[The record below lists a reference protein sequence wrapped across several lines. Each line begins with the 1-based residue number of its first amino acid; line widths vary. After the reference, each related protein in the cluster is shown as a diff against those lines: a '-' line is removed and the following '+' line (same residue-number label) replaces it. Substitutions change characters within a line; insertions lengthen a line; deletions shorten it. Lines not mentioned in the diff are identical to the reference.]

1 MTTASKGLSASRPFA
16 GLRAFDARDWKFFFG
31 RSDQKAALYRLVDRN
46 RFVAVIGSSGSGKS
60 SLTRAGLLRLLQ
72 EENQE
77 TRSPPWVWC
86 ALRPGDAP
94 IRALT
99 NALTGLLPD
108 KGDPETKRDRIDHL
122 LTSSTFGCADAIS
135 EAGVASDARFVLVID
150 QFEELFRYS
159 DRRQGQD
166 GVRNA
171 RAFDAASQFVE
182 LLLEASRS
190 PSREIH
196 VLITM
201 RSDFIGECAQFSGL
215 AEAVSSTQ
223 FLVPGLTRDQLQE
236 IICQPIADAGGTID
250 SVLVE
255 QLLNDASIELDEL
268 PVLQHCLLQLWKRA
282 GNASSDDPEEGEP
295 DDSEAAGRAD
305 SARHITPDHYAA
317 VGRIGGA
324 LSMHA
329 NRILR
334 GFQEEQVAA
343 VFRALSELRNGR
355 AVRRALTYRHL
366 REETGLPDDQLRK
379 IVNRFRAEDC
389 SFLLTSPPGVAEIED
404 GTRIDIC
411 HEALL
416 RRWEKCGG
424 RPDVVAADQRGPS
437 IGWLER
443 ERRDGQEYQFL
454 LSKAENQQG
463 WAVEDIKSHRKWWR
477 GRNPTVRWTERYGG
491 GYAVVDRM
499 LRLGWRYL
507 RVIHGSVA
515 VLAAS
520 VALVLAF
527 SGYKIYSA
535 DLQARNNARIA
546 QVSLGLGRE
555 VLKQAL
561 DDLNHGRMQVSAA
574 LNIEGSMQK
583 IVDSELKA
591 GQGRFSFGV
600 VELESELNYTAADI
614 LYDAGSAS
622 KAYARAR
629 SSQDEANYLLQA
641 DATKPE
647 WQGILCESTQRV
659 GDTLVLKRD
668 YEGALAQFKKAQ
680 DLAVKR
686 TQPLPA
692 DEICSDLD
700 YYHSRAG
707 DTLLKLERP
716 QEALAEFQDALRLAQ
731 INEKKYPDNHD
742 VQISVPRYIAKI
754 AQAFADLN
762 QLEESVRQFDQA
774 LQLQEPLV
782 QGADRDAALL
792 SNLAISYAGKAAV
805 QMKRAQ
811 WDDAVRGFRSAI
823 AIHQGLVNKDDGK
836 ASWLV
841 YLADEKH
848 GLADACLRPV
858 RYDVAA
864 STTAPASEAEVST
877 SKEGIDALRDE
888 IEIRTKLVGIDSSNQ
903 YLQDDLAKVKKQYG
917 ELKALLESRN

>member
-1 MTTASKGLSASRPFA
+1 MMTTVLKGLSASRPFA

-31 RSDQKAALYRLVDRN
+31 RWDQKAALYRLVDRN

-60 SLTRAGLLRLLQ
+60 SLTRAGLIRLLQ

-77 TRSPPWVWC
+77 ARSPPWVWC

-135 EAGVASDARFVLVID
+135 EAGVAGDARFVLVID

-182 LLLEASRS
+182 LLLEASRG

-282 GNASSDDPEEGEP
+282 GNASIDDPEEGEP
-295 DDSEAAGRAD
+295 DDSETTGKAD
-305 SARHITPDHYAA
+305 AARHITPDHYAA
-317 VGRIGGA
+317 VGKIGGA
-324 LSMHA
+324 LSTHA
-329 NRILR
+329 NQILR

-389 SFLLTSPPGVAEIED
+389 SFLLTSPSEVAEIED

-477 GRNPTVRWTERYGG
+477 GRNPTIRWTERYGG

-499 LRLGWRYL
+499 LRLGWTRRRFL
-507 RVIHGSVA
+507 HGSLA

-520 VALVLAF
+520 VALALAL

-535 DLQARNNARIA
+535 DIQARNAARVA
-546 QVSLGLGRE
+546 QASLGLGRE

-561 DDLNHGRMQVSAA
+561 VDLNHGRMQVSAA
-574 LNIEGSMQK
+574 LHIEGSMQT
-583 IVDSELKA
+583 IIDSELKA
-591 GQGRFSFGV
+591 GQGRFSFDV

-614 LYDAGSAS
+614 LYDAGRAS
-622 KAYARAR
+622 EAYARAR
-629 SSQDEANYLLQA
+629 SSQDEANYLLQT

-647 WQGILCESTQRV
+647 GQGILCESTQRV
-659 GDTLVLKRD
+659 GDTLVLNRD
-668 YEGALAQFKKAQ
+668 YEGALAQFKEAQ
-680 DLAVKR
+680 ELAVKR
-686 TQPLPA
+686 DERPPA
-692 DEICSDLD
+692 DKTCADLD

-707 DTLLKLERP
+707 DMLLKLGRP
-716 QEALAEFQDALRLAQ
+716 QQALAEFREALRVAQ
-731 INEKKYPDNHD
+731 IKQKKYPDDRD
-742 VQISVPRYIAKI
+742 VQISVPRYLAKI
-754 AQAFADLN
+754 AQAFTGLN
-762 QLEESVRQFDQA
+762 QFDDSVREFDQA
-774 LQLQEPLV
+774 LQLQEPLA
-782 QGADRDAALL
+782 QGADPDAALL
-792 SNLAISYAGKAAV
+792 SNLAVSYAGKADA
-805 QMKRAQ
+805 QMKRAH
-811 WDDAVRGFRSAI
+811 WDDAVRLFRNAI
-823 AIHQGLVNKDDGK
+823 DIHQGLVNKDDGK
-836 ASWLV
+836 ASLLAS
-841 YLADEKH
+841 LADEKH

-858 RYDVAA
+858 RYDVSA
-864 STTAPASEAEVST
+864 TAPASEAAASA
-877 SKEGIDALRDE
+877 SKEGIDALRGE
-888 IEIRTKLVGIDSSNQ
+888 IEIRTRLADIDSSNQ
-903 YLQDDLAKVKKQYG
+903 HLKDDLAKVKEQYG
-917 ELKALLESRN
+917 EQKALLESRN

>member
-1 MTTASKGLSASRPFA
+1 M
-16 GLRAFDARDWKFFFG
+16 
-31 RSDQKAALYRLVDRN
+31 YRLVDRN

-77 TRSPPWVWC
+77 ARSPPWVWC

-108 KGDPETKRDRIDHL
+108 HGDPETKRDRIDHL
-122 LTSSTFGCADAIS
+122 LMSSTFGCADAIS
-135 EAGVASDARFVLVID
+135 EAGVGSDARFVLVID

-171 RAFDAASQFVE
+171 RAFDTASQFVE
-182 LLLEASRS
+182 LLLEAGRS
-190 PSREIH
+190 QSREIH

-282 GNASSDDPEEGEP
+282 GNSSIDDLEEGEP
-295 DDSEAAGRAD
+295 DDSETTGTVDA
-305 SARHITPDHYAA
+305 ARHITPDHYAA
-317 VGRIGGA
+317 VGKIGGA
-324 LSMHA
+324 LSTHA
-329 NRILR
+329 NQILR

-454 LSKAENQQG
+454 LSKAERQRG

-491 GYAVVDRM
+491 GYAAVDRM
-499 LRLGWRYL
+499 LRVGWRYL
-507 RVIHGSVA
+507 RVIHGSAA

-546 QVSLGLGRE
+546 QASLKLGSE

-574 LNIEGSMQK
+574 LHIESSMQK
-583 IVDSELKA
+583 IINDDLKA
-591 GQGRFSFGV
+591 GQGRLSLDII
-600 VELESELNYTAADI
+600 ELESELNYTAADI
-614 LYDAGSAS
+614 IYDAGKAS
-622 KAYARAR
+622 DALARAAK
-629 SSQDEANYLLQA
+629 SQDEANSLLHA
-641 DATKPE
+641 DATNAK
-647 WQGILCESTQRV
+647 WQGILCEGTQRV
-659 GDTLVLKRD
+659 GDTLYLNRD

-686 TQPLPA
+686 TQPQPA
-692 DEICSDLD
+692 DEICSKLD

-707 DTLLKLERP
+707 DTLLKLDRP
-716 QEALAEFQDALRLAQ
+716 QEALAEFREALELAQ
-731 INEKKYPDNHD
+731 INQRKYPDNHD
-742 VQISVPRYIAKI
+742 VLISVPRYIAKI
-754 AQAFADLN
+754 ARAFTSLKLFDD
-762 QLEESVRQFDQA
+762 SVREFDRA
-774 LQLQEPLV
+774 IQLQKLARTSDPN
-782 QGADRDAALL
+782 AALL
-792 SNLAISYAGKAAV
+792 SNLAISYAGKADA

-811 WDDAVRGFRSAI
+811 WDDAVRLFRNAI
-823 AIHQGLVNKDDGK
+823 DLHQGLVNKDKGK
-836 ASWLV
+836 ASLLAA
-841 YLADEKH
+841 LADEKH

-858 RYDVAA
+858 SYDVAA
-864 STTAPASEAEVST
+864 STTASAPEAAACAPTEA
-877 SKEGIDALRDE
+877 IDALRDE
-888 IEIRTKLVGIDSSNQ
+888 IEIRTKLAGIDSSNQ
-903 YLQDDLAKVKKQYG
+903 YLQDDLARVKKQYG
-917 ELKALLESRN
+917 